1 MGSEYTVSPVLHENE
16 TQARTRCILSTILA
30 SESTSYTPKP
40 SIAVRLGHFTLVSL
54 GNMRIVIGTN
64 VEERSHR
71 DVEAFITLSLSAW
84 IPFDFNKHKIV
95 HN

>member
-16 TQARTRCILSTILA
+16 TQARTRCILSTILV